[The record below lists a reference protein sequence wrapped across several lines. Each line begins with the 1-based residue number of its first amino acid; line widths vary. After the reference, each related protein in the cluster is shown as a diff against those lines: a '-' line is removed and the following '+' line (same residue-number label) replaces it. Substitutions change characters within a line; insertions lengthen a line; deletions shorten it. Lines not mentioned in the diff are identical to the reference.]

1 MKTKG
6 LRKSQNIEDKRPTAR
21 AGYEVH
27 PQRSKLGI
35 RGEQKQAISRI
46 TKHNTEY
53 YDRAAKGTPLGAQAG
68 FKSMEGAAARD
79 KEARGR
85 ANADKAKKYLE
96 LIKKGK
102 K

>member
-27 PQRSKLGI
+27 PQRSKLGM
-35 RGEQKQAISRI
+35 RGEQKQAANRI
-46 TKHNTEY
+46 LKQNTEY
-53 YDRAAKGTPLGAQAG
+53 YERAAKGTPLGAQAG
-68 FKSMEGAAARD
+68 FNSMEGAAGRD
-79 KEARGR
+79 R
-85 ANADKAKKYLE
+85 AKKYLE
-96 LIKKGK
+96 SIKKGK